1 MLKSKMLLVFVAV
14 LALAAN
20 VSFAEG
26 MQGMDNMNK
35 TQDKG
40 SAGMQVHQGHGV
52 VNKINASA
60 GKINISHEAIPSMN
74 WPGMTMDFKVQ
85 NKTDLA
91 AIKPGM
97 KVDFE
102 LTVQGKG
109 YQITRIT
116 PAKE

>member
-1 MLKSKMLLVFVAV
+1 MLKLIMSSVFAAV
-14 LALAAN
+14 LALV
-20 VSFAEG
+20 VSVSVAE
-26 MQGMDNMNK
+26 D
-35 TQDKG
+35 
-40 SAGMQVHQGHGV
+40 MQVHQGHGV
-52 VNKINASA
+52 VNKINVSA
-60 GKINISHEAIPSMN
+60 RKINISHDAIPSMN